1 MAGKD
6 TQFEQMLAEEI
17 RKYKGVCVPVKSSL
31 PRRLLV
37 RKAWL
42 GSLHPNPEDEF
53 CDPEIGP
60 NYEIIAGYE
69 QEYLRFRRGPYI
81 REIQNSGKY
90 EPLTVERMR
99 PNGYMILNGHHRW
112 AAAMRAGRYRL
123 PIRIVNLTREED
135 IRRIL
140 AASEHSR
147 RATLDLD
154 EVVFCGPGDAA
165 DRKPAFPWNLIY
177 KQPMRLGVPALTR
190 FLQRRGYDV
199 WVYSTEYHSQD
210 EIEHY
215 LRSHQV
221 QVTGIVTGV
230 ARKVSKGIRKEME
243 ALISGHY
250 PETVHIDGQSVV
262 RTRSG
267 DKAFEEHTLSGD
279 TKSWSREVMEVFEGF
294 AGKAEKQP

>member
-1 MAGKD
+1 MVKTKLMQLVLDDVAKYKD
-6 TQFEQMLAEEI
+6 TRRLVRAGLFEQLFRRSI
-17 RKYKGVCVPVKSSL
+17 PVDQ
-31 PRRLLV
+31 
-37 RKAWL
+37 
-42 GSLHPNPEDEF
+42 LHPNPEDEF

-60 NYEIIAGYE
+60 NYEIVAGYE
-69 QEYLRFRRGPYI
+69 QEYLRSRRGPYI
-81 REIQNSGKY
+81 REIQNSNRY

-123 PIRIVNLTREED
+123 PIRIVNLTQEKD
-135 IRRIL
+135 IRRMI
-140 AASEHSR
+140 AASEHNR

-154 EVVFCGPGDAA
+154 EVVFCGPGEAA
-165 DRKPAFPWNLIY
+165 ERQPAFPRNLMH
-177 KQPMRLGVPALTR
+177 KQPMRLGFPALTQ

-221 QVTGIVTGV
+221 RVTGIVTGA

-267 DKAFEEHTLSGD
+267 DKAFEDHTLSGD
-279 TKSWSREVMEVFEGF
+279 AESWSREVMEVFEGF

>member
-1 MAGKD
+1 MVKTKLMQLVLDDVAKYKD
-6 TQFEQMLAEEI
+6 TRRLVRAGLFEQLFRRSI
-17 RKYKGVCVPVKSSL
+17 PVDQ
-31 PRRLLV
+31 
-37 RKAWL
+37 
-42 GSLHPNPEDEF
+42 LHPNPEDEF

-69 QEYLRFRRGPYI
+69 QEYLSFRRGPYI
-81 REIQNSGKY
+81 REIQNSNKY

-99 PNGYMILNGHHRW
+99 PSGYMILNGHHRW

-154 EVVFCGPGDAA
+154 EVIFCGPGDAA
-165 DRKPAFPWNLIY
+165 ERQPAFPRNLMH
-177 KQPMRLGVPALTR
+177 KQPMRLGFPALVR

-210 EIEHY
+210 EIERY
-215 LRSHQV
+215 LRHHQV
-221 QVTGIVTGV
+221 RVTGIVTGA
-230 ARKVSKGIRKEME
+230 ARKVSKELRKEME

-267 DKAFEEHTLSGD
+267 DKAFEEYALSGD

>member
-1 MAGKD
+1 MAGKN
-6 TQFEQMLAEEI
+6 TQFEEMLAEEI
-17 RKYKGVCVPVKSSL
+17 RKYRGVCVPVKSSW
-31 PRRLLV
+31 PRRMLTW
-37 RKAWL
+37 KAWL

-69 QEYLRFRRGPYI
+69 QEYLRSRRGPYI
-81 REIQNSGKY
+81 REIQNSNRY

-123 PIRIVNLTREED
+123 PIRIVNLTQEKD
-135 IRRIL
+135 IRRMI
-140 AASEHSR
+140 AASEHNR

-154 EVVFCGPGDAA
+154 EVVFCGPGEAA
-165 DRKPAFPWNLIY
+165 ERQPAFPRNLMH
-177 KQPMRLGVPALTR
+177 KQPMRLGFPALTQ

-221 QVTGIVTGV
+221 QVTGIVTGA
-230 ARKVSKGIRKEME
+230 ARKVGKGIRKEME

-250 PETVHIDGQSVV
+250 PETVHIDGRSVV

-267 DKAFEEHTLSGD
+267 DKAFEEYALSGD